1 MKLKKITKA
10 EFMALSKEEENYFQ
24 NGVIFDWINDNV
36 IAFEDIE
43 GEKFTYWKVQ
53 REGYKE

>member
-10 EFMALSKEEENYFQ
+10 EFMALSKKEENYFQ

-36 IAFEDIE
+36 IAFENIE
-43 GEKFTYWKVQ
+43 GENFTYWKIQ
-53 REGYKE
+53 R

>member
-10 EFMALSKEEENYFQ
+10 EFTALSEEEENYFQ

-36 IAFEDIE
+36 IAFENIE
-43 GEKFTYWKVQ
+43 GEKFTYWEVQ
-53 REGYKE
+53 KEGRKE